1 MGAYSVIFWVPLF
14 MQVAQGLSPIEV
26 AIQLVPQAL
35 AGLCISPTV
44 GFIMQT
50 VNGTWILVASAF
62 LQVASGLLLVF
73 LRPGSNYW
81 TFAFP
86 ALIFSTVSLDWALGV
101 ASVSL
106 SEPAWEIQPST
117 NRLQQFILS
126 SLPSQQCSARAAT
139 LQTLTRLAIPLGL
152 AITTAVHSPPY
163 GENELGASTE
173 LSFTKTFYAVLG
185 FSVINLLLVPF
196 INIGKQGTIWVA
208 EPAPAGLRPENRVH
222 SELLATKD
230 RTRRART
237 IERRPFGPV
246 LPRTSSLHASRYY
259 QQFGLANTNQARP
272 KLEIPSHSS
281 HGTEGHRSVRTNATE
296 RVIWLACKNCD
307 ASKRTVERVGDPSR
321 YFSGTENTAP
331 KTGRSRTAD
340 SESRYSEGLGHMH

>member
-1 MGAYSVIFWVPLF
+1 
-14 MQVAQGLSPIEV
+14 MQVTQGLSPVEV

-44 GFIMQT
+44 GFIMHT

-62 LQVASGLLLVF
+62 LQVTSSLLLVF

-106 SEPAWEIQPST
+106 SEPIWEIQLST
-117 NRLQQFILS
+117 DKLQQFIVSFVPSHRS
-126 SLPSQQCSARAAT
+126 SAAAAT

-152 AITTAVHSPPY
+152 AITTAVHTPPY
-163 GENELGASTE
+163 GESELGASAE

-185 FSVINLLLVPF
+185 FSVANLLLVPF
-196 INIGKQGTIWVA
+196 IKIGRQRTIGVA
-208 EPAPAGLRPENRVH
+208 EPVPAGLRPENRTH
-222 SELLATKD
+222 SELVETKD

-259 QQFGLANTNQARP
+259 QQLGLTNTNAATP
-272 KLEIPSHSS
+272 KLEIVSQSS
-281 HGTEGHRSVRTNATE
+281 HGTEGHRSVRTNTTE

-321 YFSGTENTAP
+321 YFSSTENTAP
-331 KTGRSRTAD
+331 KTGRSRTAG
-340 SESRYSEGLGHMH
+340 SESRYSEGLGHLN